1 MFVCLH
7 FTVTL
12 RKDRPQSDHPNLEM
26 SVEKV
31 VIVVAITVAVVA
43 IAYLFG
49 RSRPAS
55 QQLKRTVIAA
65 IAAAIAGSATVYG
78 LEYLTGSDTELV
90 DQAVSEARAL
100 PLVGLVLDDVP
111 DAEAR
116 LRKALSE
123 ELRSPTTQG
132 PPRPL
137 ALMTELR
144 ATQIVPALKATDAA
158 DAQAVL
164 AARLALMRHLK
175 SVDPATCRELVLIGI
190 QRGEKLDATAQKLMR
205 DMLAAM
211 EKAYRAGRAALKA
224 STAPP
229 PALGDADVTAVLGE
243 AGLTPADFEK
253 LRTLQRLSNEEACD
267 LGIKLNEAPVKLPA
281 DKAGAL
287 ARYLAAAQ

>member
-1 MFVCLH
+1 M
-7 FTVTL
+7 
-12 RKDRPQSDHPNLEM
+12 
-26 SVEKV
+26 EKV
-31 VIVVAITVAVVA
+31 AIVVAITVAVAA
-43 IAYLFG
+43 IVHLFG
-49 RSRPAS
+49 RARPAA
-55 QQLKRTVIAA
+55 QQLRRTVIAA
-65 IAAAIAGSATVYG
+65 VAAAIAGGATVYG

-111 DAEAR
+111 GAETR

-164 AARLALMRHLK
+164 TARLALMRHLK

-211 EKAYRAGRAALKA
+211 EKAYRAGRATLKA
-224 STAPP
+224 NATPP
-229 PALGDADVTAVLGE
+229 PALGDADVAAVLGE

-267 LGIKLNEAPVKLPA
+267 LGIKLNEAPGKLPA

>member
-1 MFVCLH
+1 
-7 FTVTL
+7 
-12 RKDRPQSDHPNLEM
+12 
-26 SVEKV
+26 VEKV
-31 VIVVAITVAVVA
+31 AIVVAITLAVAA
-43 IAYLFG
+43 IVHLFG
-49 RSRPAS
+49 RARPAA
-55 QQLKRTVIAA
+55 QQLKRTTIAA

-116 LRKALSE
+116 LRKSLSE

-205 DMLAAM
+205 DMLTAM

-224 STAPP
+224 NATPP
-229 PALGDADVTAVLGE
+229 HALSDADVAVVLGE
-243 AGLTPADFEK
+243 AGLTPADFDK

-267 LGIKLNEAPVKLPA
+267 LGIKLNEAPGKLPA
-281 DKAGAL
+281 DKAGSL